1 MVISWF
7 VYDALCRSPLGK
19 RDGALGAVVFVL
31 LGGLAWALCHWLGG
45 RAAYIHVGTSIGTI
59 MAANVFFII
68 IPGQKKMVEA
78 MRVGQLPDPIYGKRG
93 KQRSVHNNY
102 FTLPVIF
109 IMISNHY
116 AATYGHAQNWAVLIL
131 ISAAAVSIRHFFN
144 RKHKGVYAW
153 QFLGAGAVMLGVT
166 AWWTGP
172 YGPPPP
178 MSATPVSFAQVQPII
193 AQRCTTCH
201 MPTPTV
207 PGIAQAPAGV
217 LLNSSASIAQN
228 AGRIYQQVAVT
239 RIMPLGNVTQI
250 TEEERAM
257 IARWFHD
264 GAPTN

>member
-1 MVISWF
+1 
-7 VYDALCRSPLGK
+7 
-19 RDGALGAVVFVL
+19 
-31 LGGLAWALCHWLGG
+31 
-45 RAAYIHVGTSIGTI
+45 
-59 MAANVFFII
+59 
-68 IPGQKKMVEA
+68 

-153 QFLGAGAVMLGVT
+153 QFLGAGAVMLGFT

-201 MPTPTV
+201 MPTPTF
-207 PGIAQAPAGV
+207 PGITQAPAGV
-217 LLNSSASIAQN
+217 MLNSSASIAQN